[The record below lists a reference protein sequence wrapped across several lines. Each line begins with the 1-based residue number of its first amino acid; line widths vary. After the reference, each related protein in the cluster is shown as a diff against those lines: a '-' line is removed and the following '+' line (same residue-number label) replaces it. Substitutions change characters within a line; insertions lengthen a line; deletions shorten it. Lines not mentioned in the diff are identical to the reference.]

1 MSRQNYDN
9 TNRGALFRNDRKEQ
23 DSHPDLSGKIDVD
36 GKEYWLSGWTKRNED
51 GSFKVLS
58 LSVKPK
64 EARPERAQQARRE
77 AFEDADTRHRPQ
89 RQAPKQDDFH
99 DDDIPF

>member
-1 MSRQNYDN
+1 MSKKQYDE
-9 TNRGALFRNDRKEQ
+9 TNRGALFKNDRKES
-23 DSHPDLSGKIDVD
+23 DSHPDLSGKINVD
-36 GKEYWLSGWTKRNED
+36 GKEYWLSGWSKRNED

-64 EARPERAQQARRE
+64 EAKPERAQQARRE
-77 AFEDADTRHRPQ
+77 AFQDEPPQ
-89 RQAPKQDDFH
+89 RGRQQNDNFH

>member
-1 MSRQNYDN
+1 MTKYNN
-9 TNRGALFRNDRKEQ
+9 TNRGALFKNDRKEQ
-23 DSHPDLSGKIDVD
+23 DSHPDLSGQINIE
-36 GKEYWLSGWTKRNED
+36 GKEYWLSGWSKRNDD

-64 EARPERAQQARRE
+64 ESRRQE
-77 AFEDADTRHRPQ
+77 ANRVGQQ
-89 RQAPKQDDFH
+89 RQATRQAPPPARDEFL

>member
-1 MSRQNYDN
+1 MSYDN
-9 TNRGALFRNDRKEQ
+9 TNRGALFKNDRKET

-36 GKEYWLSGWTKRNED
+36 GKEYWLSGWTKRNDD
-51 GSFKVLS
+51 GTFKVLS

-64 EARPERAQQARRE
+64 EQRQEASRPARGKPASQQA
-77 AFEDADTRHRPQ
+77 
-89 RQAPKQDDFH
+89 DDFQ